1 MFVLS
6 GYVNSSVDASA
17 VENMLGKIS
26 ESSIASSV
34 FSDAFCKM
42 GIKRIT
48 KFETQGN
55 IEYASAPEFAIAFSG
70 NIHNMADLLSDLSKE
85 GLKPETNAQAEAV
98 LLSYKAWGKD
108 SVKRL
113 RGSFGMAI
121 WNKAEKELFL
131 ARDGF
136 GIKPVYYYQKGSELI
151 FASRLKGFDPHPSF
165 VKEFN
170 RDILSVYLCFNTV
183 PTSETFYKNVF
194 RLEPGHTLTFKEG
207 IATIECF
214 FRPDYTE
221 VKQTYEEAAERIN
234 DAITEST
241 TMQTEGVNF
250 GSFLSGGVDSSY
262 MVSISKP
269 ENTFTVGYENQNY
282 DESVYSSELA
292 QVLGI
297 KNHIRL
303 VNSKEYLKSFKDI
316 VYGMDE
322 PVADPS
328 AAVLYFGA
336 KAASEYVDVVLSGEG
351 SDELFGGYN
360 SYLDE
365 ITHQKYM
372 KRPYWVRHLAYLLTC
387 KLPETRKFNFMRR
400 RGQKLKNFH
409 IGLDRVFRDDLVGT
423 VLKGGKRLHTK
434 QVTRKYYEM
443 YEGSTNLQKRQIIDY
458 YFWLVND
465 FVHSVTASAAAFGMQ
480 ARFPFLDS
488 AVYEAARTLPDNM
501 KIGPEGTKLAL
512 REAAEGVVPTDAYKR
527 KKLGFPV
534 PLKEW
539 MKEDLYY
546 DEIKK
551 AFTGETA
558 NKFFKQKAILKLLD
572 DHKNGVRDCYK
583 KIWTIYTFIVWYDM
597 YF

>member
-1 MFVLS
+1 MFALS
-6 GYVNSSVDASA
+6 GHVNSPKNTS
-17 VENMLGKIS
+17 VENMLNKIS
-26 ESSIASSV
+26 ETAYAPIV
-34 FSDAFCKM
+34 YSDDNCSL
-42 GIKRIT
+42 GIKQIT
-48 KFETQGN
+48 KFEANGAA
-55 IEYASAPEFAIAFSG
+55 EYATVPEYAIAFSG
-70 NIHNMADLLSDLSKE
+70 NIHNIADVIKELDSTPSTKDQSEAILL
-85 GLKPETNAQAEAV
+85 A
-98 LLSYKAWGKD
+98 YKTFGKD
-108 SVKRL
+108 FVKKL
-113 RGSFGMAI
+113 RGSFGLAI
-121 WNKAEKELFL
+121 WDKEKNELFL

-136 GIKPVYYYQKGSELI
+136 GIKPVYYYQKGNELI
-151 FASRLKGFDPHPSF
+151 FSSRLKGFDAHPSF

-170 RDILSVYLCFNTV
+170 KDILSVYLCFNTV

-194 RLEPGHTLTFKEG
+194 RLEPGHTLTFKDG
-207 IATIECF
+207 KADINCF
-214 FRPDYTE
+214 FRPEYVETN
-221 VKQTYEEAAERIN
+221 QTYDEAAERIQK
-234 DAITEST
+234 ALKEST
-241 TMQTEGVNF
+241 DMQTDGVNF

-262 MVSISKP
+262 MVSLSKP
-269 ENTFTVGYENQNY
+269 ENTFTVGYENQTY

-297 KNHIRL
+297 KNHVRL
-303 VNSKEYLKSFKDI
+303 VNSKEYLNSFKDI

-336 KAASEYVDVVLSGEG
+336 KAASEYVDIVLSGEG

-372 KRPYWVRHLAYLLTC
+372 KRPYWVRHLAYLVTC
-387 KLPETRKFNFMRR
+387 KLPESRKFNFMRR

-409 IGLDRVFRDDLVGT
+409 IGLDRVFRDDLVGK
-423 VLKGGKRLHTK
+423 VLKGGKKLHTR

-443 YEGSTNLQKRQIIDY
+443 YEGSTNLQKRQIIDF

-465 FVHSVTASAAAFGMQ
+465 FVHSVTASASAFGMQ

-488 AVYEAARTLPDNM
+488 AVYESARTLPDSM
-501 KIGPEGTKLAL
+501 KIGPDGTKLAL
-512 REAAEGVVPTDAYKR
+512 RLAAEDVVPTDAYKR

-546 DEIKK
+546 NEIKK
-551 AFTGETA
+551 AFTSDTA
-558 NKFFKQKAILKLLD
+558 KKFFKEKAILKLLD
-572 DHKNGVRDCYK
+572 DHRNEVRDCYK

-597 YF
+597 YFN

>member
-6 GYVNSSVDASA
+6 GYVNSALNSSTEDMLNRISA
-17 VENMLGKIS
+17 TDFKPAVYTD
-26 ESSIASSV
+26 SSCSL
-34 FSDAFCKM
+34 

-48 KFETQGN
+48 KFETGGAT
-55 IEYASAPEFAIAFSG
+55 EYASAPDCAIAFSG
-70 NIHNMADLLSDLSKE
+70 NVHNLSDIINEAKAS
-85 GLKPETNAQAEAV
+85 PATNDQAEAV
-98 LLSYKAWGKD
+98 LLAYKAFGKEF
-108 SVKRL
+108 VKKL
-113 RGSFGMAI
+113 RGSFGLAI
-121 WNKAEKELFL
+121 WDKESKELFL

-136 GIKPVYYYQKGSELI
+136 GIKPLYYYQKESELI
-151 FASRLKGFDPHPSF
+151 FASRLKGFDAHPSF

-170 RDILSVYLCFNTV
+170 QDILSVYLCFNTV
-183 PTSETFYKNVF
+183 PTAETFYKNVY
-194 RLEPGHTLTFKEG
+194 RLEPGHTLTFKDGKAE
-207 IATIECF
+207 INCF
-214 FRPDYTE
+214 FRPEYVE
-221 VKQTYEEAAERIN
+221 KEQTFDEAVEKIQKAMK
-234 DAITEST
+234 ESSD
-241 TMQTEGVNF
+241 MQTEGVNF

-262 MVSISKP
+262 MVSLSKP

-297 KNHIRL
+297 KNHVRL
-303 VNSKEYLKSFKDI
+303 VNSKEYLSSFKDI

-360 SYLDE
+360 SYLDV

-372 KRPYWVRHLAYLLTC
+372 KRPYFIRHLAYLLTR
-387 KLPETRKFNFMRR
+387 KLPETRKRNFIRR
-400 RGQKLKNFH
+400 RGQKLENFH
-409 IGLDRVFRDDLVGT
+409 IGLDRVFRDDKVNT
-423 VLKGGKRLHTK
+423 VLKNKSRLHTK
-434 QVTRKYYEM
+434 QVTRKYYDR
-443 YEGSTNLQKRQIIDY
+443 YKNSTGLQKRQIIDY

-465 FVHSVTASAAAFGMQ
+465 FVHSVTASASAFGMQ

-488 AVYEAARTLPDNM
+488 AVYESARTLPDSM
-501 KIGPEGTKLAL
+501 KIGPDGTKLAL
-512 REAAEGVVPTDAYKR
+512 RLAAEGVVPTDAYKR

-546 DEIKK
+546 NEIKK
-551 AFTGETA
+551 AFTSETA
-558 NKFFKQKAILKLLD
+558 KRFFKEKAILKLLD
-572 DHKNGVRDCYK
+572 DHRNEVCDCYK
-583 KIWTIYTFIVWYDM
+583 KIWTIYTFIVWYDL
-597 YF
+597 YFN